1 MSASISDKN
10 SQKDDILQRL
20 NPADTFTLAMDEE
33 IRQEGMA
40 GSYGGFALELD
51 QTPDITALQ
60 LRIDELAQRF
70 PVITAS
76 LQQRGKRFY
85 WCSRSQPVKI
95 FHQHPCPA
103 DQETE
108 THQRQTLEMVMNHR
122 ESRPI
127 LAPLEFHLIT
137 GLRKNIFFMRWIHP
151 LCDARSADLI
161 LQYLCTDS
169 AEQRA
174 LFNQPET
181 ESLVNTYLGKQG
193 LWKNIRLFLK
203 AKRHIETIDHY
214 QSILPT
220 LQPDQKPH
228 TVRYSIQRFD
238 SQQTAEIA
246 RQTRQHVGMGGV
258 TLYYIGCLMRAL
270 ERINP
275 DSPGEAYCIPYAFNL
290 RRQKTLTPMLGNHIS
305 ALFAQAHRD
314 LVLGERSALFKH
326 LKQQY
331 ADAIRNQIDYSFLP
345 VMWLSSWLSLAKHG
359 QHLRQSYQ
367 SKTERSSFWF
377 SDIGTPDFSNR
388 TLLGAQVTH
397 LFHLCQI
404 STPPALALL
413 SCQYQGRLTLSYN
426 FVTPMINQTWIDQL
440 HQAMSEELLGQ

>member
-1 MSASISDKN
+1 MSASLSDKN
-10 SQKDDILQRL
+10 RRKDDILQRL

-60 LRIDELAQRF
+60 LRINELEQRF

-76 LQQRGKRFY
+76 LQQRGKRYY
-85 WCSRSQPVKI
+85 WCRRPQPINI
-95 FHQHPCPA
+95 FHQHPCPTDHDA
-103 DQETE
+103 E
-108 THQRQTLEMVMNHR
+108 THQRQTLETVMNRR
-122 ESRPI
+122 ESRSI
-127 LAPLEFHLIT
+127 VAPLAFHLIT
-137 GLRKNIFFMRWIHP
+137 SRQQNTFFMRWIHP

-161 LQYLCTDS
+161 LQYLCTDT

-193 LWKNIRLFLK
+193 LWKNIGLFLK
-203 AKRHIETIDHY
+203 AKRHIERIDQY
-214 QSILPT
+214 QSILPIHQSGQ
-220 LQPDQKPH
+220 QPQ
-228 TVRYSIQRFD
+228 TVHYTIQRFD
-238 SQQTAEIA
+238 TEQTTEIA
-246 RQTRQHVGMGGV
+246 RQARQQVGMGGV

-275 DSPGEAYCIPYAFNL
+275 EIPGEAYCIPYAFNL
-290 RRQKTLTPMLGNHIS
+290 RKQKILTPMLGNHIS
-305 ALFAQAHRD
+305 ALFAQAHRE
-314 LVLGERSALFKH
+314 LVRGERSALFKH

-331 ADAIRNQIDYSFLP
+331 AEAIQNQIDYSFLP

-367 SKTERSSFWF
+367 NKTERSSFWF
-377 SDIGTPDFSNR
+377 SDIGTPDFSHR
-388 TLLGAQVTH
+388 TLLGATVTQ

-404 STPPALALL
+404 SSPPALALL

-426 FVTPMINQTWIDQL
+426 FVAPMIHQAWIDQL
-440 HQAMSEELLGQ
+440 HHVMRKELLGE